1 MSSTIHA
8 PTALPRRA
16 GPRKGSESG
25 IWIALFAITMSFA
38 AFTSA
43 LFIRQASTDWT
54 HIAAPPILF
63 VSTAVLLLGSFMME
77 ASRRELD
84 GSKPA
89 SQINEHGKGLVFV
102 AVTLLLGLTFVAGQ
116 YLAWRNL
123 AAQGLYLATNPN
135 SSFFYLLTGAH
146 ALHVLGGIAALLY
159 LFIQLA
165 VRKSVRRNLLRGV
178 VVYWHFM
185 AALWLYLLVVICVR
199 L

>member
-1 MSSTIHA
+1 MSSTMHA
-8 PTALPRRA
+8 PTVLPRRA
-16 GPRKGSESG
+16 GAAKGSESG

-43 LFIRQASTDWT
+43 LFIRQASSDWT
-54 HIAAPPILF
+54 HIAAPRILF
-63 VSTAVLLLGSFMME
+63 LSTAVLLVSSFLME
-77 ASRRELD
+77 ASRRELE
-84 GSKPA
+84 GQPG
-89 SQINEHGKGLVFV
+89 SQINEQSKRLALVGLTV
-102 AVTLLLGLTFVAGQ
+102 LLGLTFVAGQ

-123 AAQGLYLATNPN
+123 AAQGMYLATNPN
-135 SSFFYLLTGAH
+135 SSFFYLLTGVH

-165 VRKSVRRNLLRGV
+165 VHKSVRRNLLRGV

>member
-1 MSSTIHA
+1 MSSTIHSPA
-8 PTALPRRA
+8 VLARRT
-16 GPRKGSESG
+16 GPSKGSESG

-43 LFIRQASTDWT
+43 LFIREASTDWT

-63 VSTAVLLLGSFMME
+63 ASTAVLLVSSFMME

-84 GSKPA
+84 GKPA
-89 SQINEHGKGLVFV
+89 SEIHEHGRRLGLVAATV
-102 AVTLLLGLTFVAGQ
+102 LLGLTFIAGQ

-123 AAQGLYLATNPN
+123 AAEGLYLATNPN

>member
-1 MSSTIHA
+1 MSLTIHSPA
-8 PTALPRRA
+8 VLPRLS
-16 GPRKGSESG
+16 GPPKGSESG

-43 LFIRQASTDWT
+43 LFIREASTDWT
-54 HIAAPPILF
+54 QVAAPRVLF
-63 VSTAVLLLGSFMME
+63 ASTAVLLLSSLMME

-84 GSKPA
+84 GSRAPK
-89 SQINEHGKGLVFV
+89 INEHGRSLAFV
-102 AVTLLLGLTFVAGQ
+102 AATVLLGLTFVAGQ
-116 YLAWRNL
+116 YLAWRSL

-135 SSFFYLLTGAH
+135 SSFFYLLTGVH
-146 ALHVLGGIAALLY
+146 ALHVLGGITALLY

-165 VRKSVRRNLLRGV
+165 VQKSVRRNLLRGV
-178 VVYWHFM
+178 AVYWHFM

>member
-1 MSSTIHA
+1 MSSTIESPVVLA
-8 PTALPRRA
+8 RRA
-16 GPRKGSESG
+16 GSAKGSESG

-43 LFIRQASTDWT
+43 LFIRQASSGWT
-54 HIAAPPILF
+54 HIAAPRVLF
-63 VSTAVLLLGSFMME
+63 LSTAVLLVSSFLME
-77 ASRRELD
+77 ASRRELE
-84 GSKPA
+84 GRRGAPEIK
-89 SQINEHGKGLVFV
+89 EHGRRLAFV
-102 AVTLLLGLTFVAGQ
+102 ALTLLLGLAFVAGQ
-116 YLAWRNL
+116 YLAWRSL
-123 AAQGLYLATNPN
+123 AAEGIYLATNPN
-135 SSFFYLLTGAH
+135 SSFFYLLTGVH

-165 VRKSVRRNLLRGV
+165 VQKSVRRNLLRGV

>member
-1 MSSTIHA
+1 MSSTIHSPA
-8 PTALPRRA
+8 VLARRT
-16 GPRKGSESG
+16 GPSKGSESG

-43 LFIRQASTDWT
+43 LFIREASTDWT
-54 HIAAPPILF
+54 HIAAPRVLF
-63 VSTAVLLLGSFMME
+63 LSTAVLLVSSFLME

-84 GSKPA
+84 ARPA
-89 SQINEHGKGLVFV
+89 SQIKEHGRRLGFV
-102 AVTLLLGLTFVAGQ
+102 AATVLLGMTFVGGQ